1 MTDEERLD
9 IIEGEDEEGN
19 PMLLKVERSP
29 SADKGNDHNL
39 AKAILRTMQQRVMVS
54 PKIEIVD
61 PGALPRFMGKAKRV
75 EDNRF

>member
-1 MTDEERLD
+1 MQLLRDEDGRD
-9 IIEGEDEEGN
+9 A
-19 PMLLKVERSP
+19 MLLKVERSP